1 MRLSVAFQSEVPPT
15 SFGKAASTPTPVAP
29 ESTAQVALP
38 EKSAVDTAW
47 RTLPAAI
54 RRGDEAAFGR
64 FYDLYGFRLYKWVLV
79 LVRGNELEAREVLQA
94 ILIKL
99 ARGIPDFDRE
109 PVLWAWLC
117 TLSRNAFLDHCR
129 SRLRHQRHRPLD
141 DQAAE
146 LRDASDPG
154 RQLCDSLEEAMTDLS
169 PEEREL
175 IQAAYVD
182 RRNLGEL
189 AAEHGQSYKAMESRL
204 ARLRLRLKNRLL
216 KQL

>member
-1 MRLSVAFQSEVPPT
+1 MVLPPEVSLASIGNP
-15 SFGKAASTPTPVAP
+15 ASTPTSVAA
-29 ESTAQVALP
+29 ESTAHAPLP
-38 EKSAVDTAW
+38 EKSPVDTAW

-79 LVRGNELEAREVLQA
+79 LVRGNEAEAREVLQA

-99 ARGIPDFDRE
+99 ARGIPDFERE

-129 SRLRHQRHRPLD
+129 SRLRHQRHYALD
-141 DQAAE
+141 DQTAE
-146 LRDASDPG
+146 FRDVSDAG
-154 RQLCDSLEEAMTDLS
+154 RQLCDSLGEAMTDLS

-182 RRNLGEL
+182 RRSLGEL